1 MLLGTRQKL
10 LQSELYREID
20 LFRKLVIGEHRN
32 GKLEGCHVLVQLE
45 HRVMKSVVGKT
56 MYSRHAIVKFVSKN
70 KNSKVTRGKGK
81 SRYLVLHRFCLVF
94 SMISFLEL
102 TT

>member
-1 MLLGTRQKL
+1 MGNSRDAMC
-10 LQSELYREID
+10 LYNY
-20 LFRKLVIGEHRN
+20 LY
-32 GKLEGCHVLVQLE
+32 
-45 HRVMKSVVGKT
+45 RVMKSVVGKT

-81 SRYLVLHRFCLVF
+81 SRYLVLRRFCLVF
-94 SMISFLEL
+94 SMISLLEL